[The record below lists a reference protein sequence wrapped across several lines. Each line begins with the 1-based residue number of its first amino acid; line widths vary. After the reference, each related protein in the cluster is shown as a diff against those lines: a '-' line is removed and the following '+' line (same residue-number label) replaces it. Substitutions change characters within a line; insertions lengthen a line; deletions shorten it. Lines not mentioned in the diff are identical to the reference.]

1 MISMTFVVW
10 GHLIDPVWAWRSW
23 ASDTMCK
30 ICRKFCLK
38 SGKSLLIFVVNNK
51 KRSVCLFGVI
61 FWRNTSPTRS
71 AYCYNFEVLTKSTS
85 PQLLRSQDFDQ
96 LSRLRRSGN
105 DQHYKSLLAQL
116 RCYQNDRLDW
126 SIAFLVK
133 GDRMQIPFKLAAY
146 L

>member
-1 MISMTFVVW
+1 MILFERE
-10 GHLIDPVWAWRSW
+10 GHELVIQCVRFAENFALKANLSHNLKR
-23 ASDTMCK
+23 K
-30 ICRKFCLK
+30 IT
-38 SGKSLLIFVVNNK
+38 LLIFVVNNK

-61 FWRNTSPTRS
+61 FWRNTSTTRL
-71 AYCYNFEVLTKSTS
+71 AFCYNFEVLTKSTS

>member
-1 MISMTFVVW
+1 MILFERE
-10 GHLIDPVWAWRSW
+10 GHELVIQCVRFAENFALKANLSHNLKR
-23 ASDTMCK
+23 K
-30 ICRKFCLK
+30 IT
-38 SGKSLLIFVVNNK
+38 LLIFVVNNK

-61 FWRNTSPTRS
+61 FWRNTSPTRL